1 MTDTPRERL
10 AAFLQAKGIKATAEF
25 AHKAGITTRH
35 AANALTGRPVATVP
49 YLRICAALGF
59 DPLPELSYRIPEPA
73 DFDFAFFAMG
83 FKIARGLKGD
93 KDRTAADAIG
103 GISASTICRIE
114 LAHIMGIGVVL
125 RACRYIGLHPFG
137 YLRVPQAAVFGLKTD
152 VSRGTPS
159 ISKAYGD
166 RTLITEVP

>member
-35 AANALTGRPVATVP
+35 AANALTGRPVATIP
-49 YLRICAALGF
+49 YLRICAVLKF
-59 DPLPELSYRIPEPA
+59 DPCPELPYRMPEPA

-83 FKIARGLKGD
+83 FKMARWLKGD
-93 KDRTAADAIG
+93 AETKAASAIH
-103 GISASTICRIE
+103 IKESTLDGIE
-114 LAHIMGIGVVL
+114 LGHAMYIGVVL
-125 RACRYIGLHPFG
+125 RSCQYIGKSPFSFFRG
-137 YLRVPQAAVFGLKTD
+137 PVPYLD
-152 VSRGTPS
+152 VSRETLRHS
-159 ISKAYGD
+159 DD